1 MFTVL
6 TREFLIV
13 LKMISVSE
21 SPDLCNRPKGRRL
34 SKENRDQRQQQR
46 QQWQQLRRQQEELRL
61 YT

>member
-1 MFTVL
+1 
-6 TREFLIV
+6 
-13 LKMISVSE
+13 MISVSE